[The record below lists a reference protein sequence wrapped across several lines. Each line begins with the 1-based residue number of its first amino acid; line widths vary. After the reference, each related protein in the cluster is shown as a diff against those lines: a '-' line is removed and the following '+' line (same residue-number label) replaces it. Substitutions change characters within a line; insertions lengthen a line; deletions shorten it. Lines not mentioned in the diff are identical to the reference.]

1 MPMRMASTVAPEKV
15 KWLWPGY
22 IPFGKVTVLDGDP
35 GLGKSTLLID
45 LAARISSGAVLPNGK
60 THPPMGTILLMGED
74 GAGDTI
80 VPRLINA
87 GADLERIGILDN
99 YENEKGDPIPASFP
113 SDLTK
118 LKEDIIVANAG
129 LVVIDPVMS
138 YLDPDINSNNDQQ
151 VRRALMPMVGL
162 AEETGA
168 AIVLLRHL
176 NKSSGG
182 SALYRGGGSIGFV
195 GVARSGLIVAR
206 DPDDPTR
213 VVLASNKSNLGPPP
227 PSLNYRLV
235 GCENGAAR
243 VEWEG
248 HSIHTADTL
257 VKNPENDGENTA
269 HNEAVAFLR
278 ELLLPGVPYASRE
291 VWKQANEAG
300 HARNT
305 VLRAKNTL
313 GVVVAKVRTLDGAWT
328 WTMPRPDEDEKNTA
342 SESEDSSDSLNSSDS
357 SRKLEKNLI
366 SLKSL
371 KNPIPGIEDS
381 SLAPAVEYT
390 AADFPTPENMPKAAT
405 SGGGY
410 DCCVCGAPIRYA
422 IAGRPLL
429 CNTHRDWFIAQSLV
443 AD

>member
-1 MPMRMASTVAPEKV
+1 MPLRRASDVVPERV
-15 KWLWPGY
+15 RWLWPGY

-35 GLGKSTLLID
+35 GLGKSTIMID
-45 LAARISSGAVLPNGK
+45 LAARISRGLPLPNGK
-60 THPPMGTILLMGED
+60 THKPMGTVLLMGED

-80 VPRLINA
+80 VPRLMNA
-87 GADLERIGILDN
+87 NGDR
-99 YENEKGDPIPASFP
+99 EKIAIRDTYTNDKGMEIPPGFP
-113 SDLTK
+113 SDLGK
-118 LKEDIIVANAG
+118 LKEDILEVQAG
-129 LVVIDPVMS
+129 MVVIDPVMS

-151 VRRALMPMVGL
+151 VRRALMPLAML

-168 AIVLLRHL
+168 AIVMLRHL

-206 DPDDPTR
+206 DPDDPSR
-213 VVLASNKSNLGPPP
+213 VVLASTKSNLGPPP
-227 PSLNYRLV
+227 PSLNFRLE

-248 HSIHTADTL
+248 QSLHSAESL
-257 VKNPENDGENTA
+257 VQQAQGNEGDRTA
-269 HNEAVAFLR
+269 HDEACDFLR
-278 ELLLPGVPYASRE
+278 ELLGDHLPTLARE

-313 GVVVAKVRTLDGAWT
+313 GVVVSKARTQDGAWV
-328 WTMPRPDEDEKNTA
+328 WQWPKVE
-342 SESEDSSDSLNSSDS
+342 ESQAESQSDTSNSSNSSNSSDS
-357 SRKLEKNLI
+357 SPYNQKNPI

-371 KNPIPGIEDS
+371 KNPIASDQDS
-381 SLAPAVEYT
+381 S
-390 AADFPTPENMPKAAT
+390 
-405 SGGGY
+405 
-410 DCCVCGAPIRYA
+410 GAPIVAVTGKFNCAHCGGSQYMVQ
-422 IAGRPLL
+422 GSPQL
-429 CNTHRDWFIAQSLV
+429 CRSCRAALGHFGHT